1 MKVQRL
7 TCIKFLKSLLLM
19 IARNEITTWGAK
31 QVSDIFKD
39 SETFYIFPNCLDSFI
54 ICVIFVLGSILNE
67 SQVTTLFIGNSAY
80 IMMNLG

>member
-7 TCIKFLKSLLLM
+7 RCIKFLKSLLLM
-19 IARNEITTWGAK
+19 IARNEMPTWGAK

-54 ICVIFVLGSILNE
+54 ICAMFFGFAVCIYLVRKWKLCH
-67 SQVTTLFIGNSAY
+67 
-80 IMMNLG
+80 

>member
-7 TCIKFLKSLLLM
+7 RCIKFLKSLLLM
-19 IARNEITTWGAK
+19 IARNEMTTWGAK

-54 ICVIFVLGSILNE
+54 ICAMFFWICSMHLLSAQME
-67 SQVTTLFIGNSAY
+67 TLPLI
-80 IMMNLG
+80 NLG